1 MALRC
6 ASFEYVFQINWSSN
20 VESQLQ
26 SMSMFLSIPRSK
38 DVALVL
44 HNLSCV
50 ACPVAVSA
58 GSGGAAGASSPAF
71 PPQAGTEEGLNE
83 S

>member
-26 SMSMFLSIPRSK
+26 SIPRSK
-38 DVALVL
+38 GVALVL